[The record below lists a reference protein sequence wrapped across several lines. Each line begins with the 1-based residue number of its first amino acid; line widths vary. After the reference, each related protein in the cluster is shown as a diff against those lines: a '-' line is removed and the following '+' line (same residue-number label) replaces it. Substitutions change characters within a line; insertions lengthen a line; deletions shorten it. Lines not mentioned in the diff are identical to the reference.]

1 MHVVG
6 ASRVQPRDHML
17 AMINKSSACM
27 PWRIH
32 LDTKAW
38 GLQEDPSS
46 PGKPFTRHPY
56 HVRVL
61 VPCYKEGLDIL
72 RRTVMAAYDADLP
85 EGCERTIYL
94 LDDGKDNKK
103 RKWVETLG
111 PDVVYVSGRKREPGE
126 MNGKSG
132 NLNNVCSQLYP
143 KGTPIPSTELLCIF
157 DADQARSCHAQ
168 NPWTLH
174 SHMSCP
180 V

>member
-1 MHVVG
+1 M
-6 ASRVQPRDHML
+6 
-17 AMINKSSACM
+17 
-27 PWRIH
+27 
-32 LDTKAW
+32 
-38 GLQEDPSS
+38 
-46 PGKPFTRHPY
+46 
-56 HVRVL
+56 RVL

-72 RRTVMAAYDADLP
+72 RRTIMAAYDADLP

-157 DADQARSCHAQ
+157 DADQARST
-168 NPWTLH
+168 P
-174 SHMSCP
+174 
-180 V
+180 